1 MKKKDTT
8 LEDILL
14 EMTSS
19 KENIKENLKKMNNTL
34 LNEGMKKHIM
44 EDEDEDEMDEEDDM
58 MEDETE
64 MEDEMEGMDDE
75 PEMEDDDMEDMDF
88 DDDDSLGDV
97 DFVDGDGEGEN
108 SDINMLISKYGLV
121 VDENGDYHATL
132 TPEQIEE
139 MVEHIPDNAEIV
151 MVKKP
156 SYHVTVS
163 DLNSMPDDTELEID
177 DEDLAQGLP
186 SIGGGDEFDED
197 EDEMGE
203 EDDDELE
210 LEDEDDDEI
219 KKEGYGKSMKES
231 LLMKRNKMYESVIRD
246 LNKKV
251 DGYKRALQENAA
263 KSKKMKDALLE
274 GRNII
279 SQLTVINENLSNVTQ
294 LFGKYHLT
302 AKQRSEILE
311 GFSKVATTNESK
323 LLMEVYNKQF
333 SKSTEKPPVK
343 KSEILEHK
351 GGQKILVKENEMKEK
366 AKTQQSDFFRFS
378 NHNI

>member
-1 MKKKDTT
+1 
-8 LEDILL
+8 
-14 EMTSS
+14 
-19 KENIKENLKKMNNTL
+19 
-34 LNEGMKKHIM
+34 
-44 EDEDEDEMDEEDDM
+44 
-58 MEDETE
+58 
-64 MEDEMEGMDDE
+64 
-75 PEMEDDDMEDMDF
+75 
-88 DDDDSLGDV
+88 
-97 DFVDGDGEGEN
+97 
-108 SDINMLISKYGLV
+108 
-121 VDENGDYHATL
+121 
-132 TPEQIEE
+132 
-139 MVEHIPDNAEIV
+139 
-151 MVKKP
+151 
-156 SYHVTVS
+156 
-163 DLNSMPDDTELEID
+163 MPDDTELEID
-177 DEDLAQGLP
+177 DEDLAQGLS
-186 SIGGGDEFDED
+186 SIGDDDEFDED
-197 EDEMGE
+197 EPEMGGEDEDEMDFEE

-251 DGYKRALQENAA
+251 DGYKRALQENAV